1 MINIVQ
7 KDKCTACQACFNICP
22 KNAISMIYDNEG
34 FLYPKVNME
43 LCVNCGLCSK
53 VCPINKKRKTNN
65 QGIAYLCMNKDINVK
80 IAVKLFLQ
88 EQILHG
94 IIPKKLLK
102 CG

>member
-53 VCPINKKRKTNN
+53 VCPINKKRKYFFISPCSN
-65 QGIAYLCMNKDINVK
+65 
-80 IAVKLFLQ
+80 LFN
-88 EQILHG
+88 
-94 IIPKKLLK
+94 PKNHIETE
-102 CG
+102 